1 MICGTVTVKG
11 AGEVGR
17 HQISLE
23 DKHELDPL
31 PLLDSLRSEDCKIEV
46 DEENGKN
53 NSSLGC
59 SVKCISYP
67 IVR

>member
-1 MICGTVTVKG
+1 MKCGTVTVKG

-23 DKHELDPL
+23 DKNELNPL
-31 PLLDSLRSEDCKIEV
+31 QLLDSLRSEDCKIEV
-46 DEENGKN
+46 DEEKGKN
-53 NSSLGC
+53 NRSLDC

-67 IVR
+67 IER